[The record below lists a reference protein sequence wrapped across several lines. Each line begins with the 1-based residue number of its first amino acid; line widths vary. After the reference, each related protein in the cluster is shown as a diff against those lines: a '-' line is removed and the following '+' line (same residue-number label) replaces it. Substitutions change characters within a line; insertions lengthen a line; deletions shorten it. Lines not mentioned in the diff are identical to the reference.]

1 MLGSLHRLHRE
12 PVFYLIAMRKVGLV
26 LRFKESCESLVCHVN
41 VELGDELER
50 SVHRENGNA
59 YVDNINV
66 KVCDILCNRSA
77 AAGVNRAELAELP
90 IYVRAVENSHNIAD
104 QFCTC
109 VRGAALASCT
119 RILRDNDASVKIRSV
134 SCIERSREGRV
145 KCRIDIGGEAL

>member
-77 AAGVNRAELAELP
+77 AACMAATSSSGPIRQQVSKVKGASTRA
-90 IYVRAVENSHNIAD
+90 
-104 QFCTC
+104 F
-109 VRGAALASCT
+109 
-119 RILRDNDASVKIRSV
+119 KI
-134 SCIERSREGRV
+134 
-145 KCRIDIGGEAL
+145 